1 MASILKVDDLR
12 GNTSAGDITVTGE
25 GTATMQLQQGL
36 AKVWSHFQ
44 GSGTATVLD
53 SFNQSSLTDSGTG
66 QYKVNKTNNMGSVNY
81 STPCQSAPTSGG
93 STYALGMIG
102 DQYTAKTTSSSLF
115 LFLTRSSLLGDSYG
129 DTAFYDMA
137 ALGDLA

>member
-1 MASILKVDDLR
+1 MAGKIVADTLEHS
-12 GNTSAGDITVTGE
+12 TAGSVTTNYVVNGS
-25 GTATMQLQQGL
+25 

-66 QYKVNKTNNMGSVNY
+66 QYKVNKTNNMNNANY

-102 DQYTAKTTSSSLF
+102 DQYTAKTTSSSAF

-137 ALGDLA
+137 AHGDVA

>member
-1 MASILKVDDLR
+1 MASELRVNTLKDAS
-12 GNTSAGDITVTGE
+12 GNNSIGMSYVSNGSAK
-25 GTATMQLQQGL
+25 A
-36 AKVWSHFQ
+36 WSHFQ

-66 QYKVNKTNNMGSVNY
+66 QYKVNKTNSMSNANY
-81 STPCQSAPTSGG
+81 STPCQSSATSGG

-102 DQYTAKTTSSSLF
+102 DQYTAKTTSSSAF

-129 DTAFYDMA
+129 DTAFYD
-137 ALGDLA
+137 LSLIHI